1 MGLPKDNPDGYR
13 DTALPAKAKNLK
25 GKLMLVQNFEDDN
38 VLFQNSIQLISA
50 LELAGKQFEY
60 MLYTQKSHGVSGIA
74 AHHMN
79 RMMVDFFERS
89 LR

>member
-1 MGLPKDNPDGYR
+1 
-13 DTALPAKAKNLK
+13 
-25 GKLMLVQNFEDDN
+25 MLVQNFEDDN
-38 VLFQNSIQLISA
+38 VLFQNSIQLVSA

-60 MLYTQKSHGVSGIA
+60 MLYPQKAHGVSGLA
-74 AHHMN
+74 KQHLN

>member
-1 MGLPKDNPDGYR
+1 
-13 DTALPAKAKNLK
+13 
-25 GKLMLVQNFEDDN
+25 
-38 VLFQNSIQLISA
+38 VLFQNSIQLVSA

-60 MLYTQKSHGVSGIA
+60 MLYPQKAHGVSGLA
-74 AHHMN
+74 KQHLN